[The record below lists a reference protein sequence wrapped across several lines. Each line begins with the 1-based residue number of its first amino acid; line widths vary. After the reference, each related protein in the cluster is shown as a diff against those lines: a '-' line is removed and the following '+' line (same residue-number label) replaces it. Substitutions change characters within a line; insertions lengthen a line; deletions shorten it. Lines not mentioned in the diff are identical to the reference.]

1 MSQPAPVQQQQQP
14 QQQGQR
20 VPLSKEQNP
29 IAIAV
34 ATAIRHNA
42 LLKQRQ
48 GILATNKTKTDFFR
62 FKRFVRAV
70 QSAEFKKK
78 QERSPKTI
86 PVVPDDINAIN
97 QVFIL
102 LIQNQLII
110 PVEKIKTNDAKKQGF
125 AIDQKTPAIKPAE
138 KAVLQA
144 DCYYAWNFN
153 PPNPLMPL
161 YSILAVIA
169 IFTVI
174 LFPLWPLWMRKGVW
188 YLSTSLLVFVATFF
202 TIAIV
207 RLIIYLITLA
217 TMSRQFWLFPNLF
230 ADCGVLESFKP
241 LYGWEDPAKPK
252 KGKKSKKNLE
262 TQPVKTETETTTAA
276 TTPVNKT
283 TTTST
288 KPADT
293 AAKKRIPTVEDVEE

>member
-1 MSQPAPVQQQQQP
+1 
-14 QQQGQR
+14 
-20 VPLSKEQNP
+20 
-29 IAIAV
+29 
-34 ATAIRHNA
+34 
-42 LLKQRQ
+42 
-48 GILATNKTKTDFFR
+48 
-62 FKRFVRAV
+62 
-70 QSAEFKKK
+70 
-78 QERSPKTI
+78 
-86 PVVPDDINAIN
+86 
-97 QVFIL
+97 
-102 LIQNQLII
+102 
-110 PVEKIKTNDAKKQGF
+110 
-125 AIDQKTPAIKPAE
+125 
-138 KAVLQA
+138 
-144 DCYYAWNFN
+144 
-153 PPNPLMPL
+153 
-161 YSILAVIA
+161 
-169 IFTVI
+169 
-174 LFPLWPLWMRKGVW
+174 MRKGVW